1 MRRLAAGL
9 LLAALLALALPAA
22 SIAGSYQVTTCNAAP
37 EYVNNSWVW
46 SSSDTSPIDHY
57 TKHENCPERK
67 GGTGE
72 NPDKEGGLSTTDTLE
87 LENGAPTGTN
97 AGWTFTAPAG
107 TSIEAITYERYIG
120 HYLDPKNAWSPA
132 LRADGTI
139 VAGETCLD
147 TVEDSENCY
156 LGAPAHEGA
165 PLGEQ
170 TSLHAHTLTVGINCE
185 SAHEECITAP
195 TYYRVWAAMYGATVT
210 VNDPTPPTLG
220 EPAGQLWEA
229 AAAGHYSKGSEAL
242 QVSATDD
249 GGGVR
254 AISVSSEGK
263 QLATYEATC
272 NYTMPQPCALS
283 TGSQS
288 LSVPTTE
295 LHDGR
300 HVISVIATDA
310 AGNVSSVASREID
323 IANDAPP
330 APTNLTA
337 TPSGTT
343 SYIVAWTDPLSVTTP
358 ITGADYQLCP
368 PAGAACTPPNPAPP
382 EGPILLTLPAPGQWH
397 ISVWLTNAAGLSG
410 LSPATA
416 YFTIQSP
423 PETNPGAPG
432 SSHFSPGSPESAHA
446 TARRLHL
453 TSRVRHDMLYLHVSG
468 AERISALVIHFTVYI
483 RRRIVA
489 RFSRTIRIRHGQ
501 GNLAISLRSRLASA
515 ATIKVTTGTN
525 SITIQLPRLRRAN
538 SRPGRTHPSTGR
550 AP

>member
-1 MRRLAAGL
+1 VRHFAAGL
-9 LLAALLALALPAA
+9 LLASFVALALPAM
-22 SIAGSYQVTTCNAAP
+22 SLAGSYHVTTCNAAP

-72 NPDKEGGLSTTDTLE
+72 NPDKEGGLSTTDTLG
-87 LENGAPTGTN
+87 LENGAPTGTS

-139 VAGETCLD
+139 VPGETCLD

-156 LGAPAHEGA
+156 VGAPAHEGA

-170 TSLHAHTLTVGINCE
+170 AGLDAHTLTVGVNCE
-185 SAHEECITAP
+185 AAHEECITGAH
-195 TYYRVWAAMYGATVT
+195 YYDAWAAMYGATVT
-210 VNDPTPPTLG
+210 LNDPTPPTLV

-229 AAAGHYSKGSEAL
+229 AAAGRYSKGSEAL
-242 QVSATDD
+242 QVSATDQ

-254 AISVSSEGK
+254 SISVSSEGK
-263 QLATYEATC
+263 QLATYEETC
-272 NYTMPQPCALS
+272 NYTVPQPCPLS

-288 LSVPTTE
+288 LAIPTAE
-295 LHDGR
+295 LPDGH

-310 AGNVSSVASREID
+310 AGNVSSLASREID
-323 IANDAPP
+323 IANNAPP

-343 SYIVAWTDPLSVTTP
+343 SYIATWTDPPSVATP
-358 ITGADYQLCP
+358 IAGAAYQLCP
-368 PAGAACTPPNPAPP
+368 PAGAACATPTPAPP

-397 ISVWLTNAAGLSG
+397 LSVWLTNAAGLSS

-416 YFTIQSP
+416 YLTIQSP
-423 PETNPGAPG
+423 PEPNPGTPG
-432 SSHFSPGSPESAHA
+432 SSHSSPGSPGPAP
-446 TARRLHL
+446 TTTRRLHL
-453 TSRVRHDMLYLHVSG
+453 TSRVRHDELYLHISG
-468 AERISALVIHFTVYI
+468 VENISALVIHFTAYT
-483 RRRIVA
+483 RRHIIE
-489 RFSRTIRIRHGQ
+489 RFSRTIHIRHGQ
-501 GNLAISLRSRLASA
+501 GNLSISLRARLASA
-515 ATIKVTTGTN
+515 ATIKVATGSK
-525 SITIQLPRLRRAN
+525 SISIQLPRHRRN
-538 SRPGRTHPSTGR
+538 
-550 AP
+550 

>member
-1 MRRLAAGL
+1 MRRPAAGL
-9 LLAALLALALPAA
+9 LLAALLALALPAV
-22 SIAGSYQVTTCNAAP
+22 SVAGSYQVSTCNAAP
-37 EYVNNSWVW
+37 GYVNNSWVW

-72 NPDKEGGLSTTDTLE
+72 NPDKEGGLSTTDTLG

-107 TSIEAITYERYIG
+107 TSIEAVSYERYIG

-132 LRADGTI
+132 LRANGTI
-139 VAGETCLD
+139 IAGETCLD

-156 LGAPAHEGA
+156 VGAPANEGA

-170 TSLHAHTLTVGINCE
+170 TGLDAHTLTVGINCE

-210 VNDPTPPTLG
+210 LNDPTPPTLD

-229 AAAGHYSKGSEAL
+229 AAASHYSKGSETL
-242 QVSATDD
+242 QVAATDE

-254 AISVSSEGK
+254 TISVSSEGK
-263 QLATYEATC
+263 QLATYQATC
-272 NYTMPQPCALS
+272 NYTMPQPCPLS

-288 LSVPTTE
+288 LSVPTAE
-295 LHDGR
+295 LPDGHHD
-300 HVISVIATDA
+300 ISVTATDA
-310 AGNVSSVASREID
+310 AGNVSRVASTEID

-330 APTNLTA
+330 APTSLTA

-343 SYIVAWTDPLSVTTP
+343 SYIVTWTDPLSVATP
-358 ITGADYQLCP
+358 ITGAEYQLCP
-368 PAGAACTPPNPAPP
+368 PAGAACSSPAPAP
-382 EGPILLTLPAPGQWH
+382 VEGPIALTLPTPGQWH
-397 ISVWLTNAAGLSG
+397 ISVWLQNAAGLSS

-416 YFTIQSP
+416 DLTSQKP
-423 PETNPGAPG
+423 PEPNAGTSG
-432 SSHFSPGSPESAHA
+432 SGQSVPGSPKPHPESVTT

-453 TSRVRHDMLYLHVSG
+453 TARILHDRLYLHIAG
-468 AERISALVIHFTVYI
+468 AGSTNVLVIRFTAYT
-483 RRRIVA
+483 RSHIVE
-489 RFSRTIRIRHGQ
+489 RFSRTIHMLHGE
-501 GNLAISLRSRLASA
+501 GSLAIVLRSRLASVA
-515 ATIKVTTGTN
+515 RFKVVTGTY
-525 SITIQLPRLRRAN
+525 STTIRLPRSRR
-538 SRPGRTHPSTGR
+538 G
-550 AP
+550 